1 MTQKPSKFQPQS
13 SNLPPFH
20 PSNQLFDEPFLRKL
34 ERLAILS
41 RRAMAGQL
49 QGERRSP
56 KRGQSVEFADFR
68 PYAPGDDFR
77 RIDWNAYARLERFFI
92 KLFVEEEDLTVH
104 LLVDTS
110 RSMDWGQPNKLW
122 YAVRA
127 AGALGYIALV
137 GLDRVTAT
145 AFGGAADGNG
155 GYFPPRRGKGQ
166 ALALFAFLQA
176 LAQSSNGS
184 TELAKVLP
192 TNQPIDL
199 RQALTRYAARARQP
213 GPLILLSDLFDSS
226 SQPSNPLPLG
236 QRAKGLPAFQ
246 PGWADGLR
254 ALASRGFEVT
264 VLHILAPD
272 EVNPELT
279 GDLKLLDVE
288 TGAEV
293 EITADYDLLGRYR
306 DGLAAWQEELRHF
319 CGARGMHYVPV
330 ETFVPF
336 EELLFALLC
345 RQGVLE

>member
-1 MTQKPSKFQPQS
+1 MKSEPISQPSS
-13 SNLPPFH
+13 LPA
-20 PSNQLFDEPFLRKL
+20 SQLFDELFLRKL

-104 LLVDTS
+104 ILVDTS

-127 AGALGYIALV
+127 AAALGYIALV
-137 GLDRVTAT
+137 GLDRVTVA
-145 AFGGAADGNG
+145 AIGAEVGQT
-155 GYFPPRRGKGQ
+155 FPPHRGRLQ
-166 ALALFAFLQA
+166 AFALFDFLA
-176 LAQSSNGS
+176 RLTAGGL
-184 TELAKVLP
+184 T
-192 TNQPIDL
+192 DL
-199 RQALTRYAARARQP
+199 RRALTAYAARARQP
-213 GPLILLSDLFDSS
+213 GPLLLLSDLLDSS
-226 SQPSNPLPLG
+226 SPPFHPPTSHSPT
-236 QRAKGLPAFQ
+236 

-254 ALASRGFEVT
+254 ALAARGFEVT
-264 VLHILAPD
+264 VLHVLAPD
-272 EVNPELT
+272 EVNPDLS
-279 GDLKLLDVE
+279 GDLKLVDAE

-293 EITADYDLLGRYR
+293 EVTADYDLLQRYR
-306 DGLAAWQEELRHF
+306 DGLAAWREELCRF

-330 ETFVPF
+330 ETSVPF
-336 EELLFALLC
+336 EELLFALL
-345 RQGVLE
+345 RRRGILR

>member
-1 MTQKPSKFQPQS
+1 MTSNSERQPSNLRTFQPVDR
-13 SNLPPFH
+13 
-20 PSNQLFDEPFLRKL
+20 LFDEAFLRKL

-49 QGERRSP
+49 QGERRSS

-127 AGALGYIALV
+127 AAALGYVTLA
-137 GLDRVTAT
+137 GLDRVTVT
-145 AFGGAADGNG
+145 AFGRGEDNG
-155 GYFPPRRGKGQ
+155 SRYFPPRRGKQQ
-166 ALALFAFLQA
+166 ASALFSFLQA
-176 LAQSSNGS
+176 LAAGGRAD
-184 TELAKVLP
+184 LAP
-192 TNQPIDL
+192 RL
-199 RQALTRYAARARQP
+199 RAYAAAAVQP
-213 GPLILLSDLFDSS
+213 GPLLLFSDLLDD
-226 SQPSNPLPLG
+226 
-236 QRAKGLPAFQ
+236 
-246 PGWADGLR
+246 GWSDGLR
-254 ALASRGFEVT
+254 VLASRGFEVT

-272 EVNPELT
+272 EVNPESSDWLSAGPT
-279 GDLKLLDVE
+279 NDFKLVDVE

-306 DGLAAWQEELRHF
+306 DGLAAWQEELRRF

-330 ETFVPF
+330 ETSVPF
-336 EELLFALLC
+336 EELLFAWL
-345 RQGVLE
+345 RRRGVLK